1 MGENLSKE
9 DIFLMM
15 KSYENN
21 VKYNTQLYDR
31 QEILVK
37 EQIKVIENLKDI
49 TIEQQKVNTQLG
61 TLINSLA
68 EHNMFCNTVATDI
81 NKSLTNVGGSVDKA
95 NKHITDYHISNV
107 QEHGGLRHNLIG
119 ISGGLIAVIIALIV
133 ALEKIW
139 SKSDIIE
146 AVAKH
151 LGL

>member
-1 MGENLSKE
+1 MVENLSKE

-37 EQIKVIENLKDI
+37 EQTKVIDNLKNI

-61 TLINSLA
+61 TLITTLTDHNSV
-68 EHNMFCNTVATDI
+68 CNTNVTDI
-81 NKSLTNVGGSVDKA
+81 SKTLTDNNLNNVK
-95 NKHITDYHISNV
+95 
-107 QEHGGLRHNLIG
+107 EHGNLRYHLIG
-119 ISGGLIAVIIALIV
+119 ISGGLLVVVIALIA

-139 SKSDIIE
+139 SKSDIID
-146 AVAKH
+146 AVAKYI
-151 LGL
+151 GIS